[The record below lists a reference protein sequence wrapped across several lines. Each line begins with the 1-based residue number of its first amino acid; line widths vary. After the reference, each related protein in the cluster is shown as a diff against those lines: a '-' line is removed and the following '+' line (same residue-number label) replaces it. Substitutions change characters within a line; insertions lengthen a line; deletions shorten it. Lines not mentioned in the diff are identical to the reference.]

1 MAARV
6 LLLSILFTEV
16 LKPVYCTGIEE
27 IVGGI
32 NERNGGKQ
40 DNLDPNDSKNWRL
53 SLEIESKGPVIL
65 GKKGTTLS
73 CNVKSKQEIT
83 WLYNGDEAPPC
94 GIARCS
100 VHRNGT
106 LHFYK
111 QKKSLDIL
119 KPKNSSFNNGSKTL
133 TKDEFRCV
141 VRTNCGGYL
150 RSSPVIVQVAKLARS
165 FKEQPQNVKVQ
176 EGEVARLS
184 CSIESLPSPPKI
196 TWEHNS
202 KPLLFDDNSKKYTF
216 IPPGVL
222 YINATQLSDAGDYR
236 CVAVNEYLNKTTTS
250 AEAKLTVS
258 NSRDYSASSLL
269 PQTSNNYVLNENSSL
284 QLACAVSGYPSSIPT
299 WSFLPRNSINK
310 TKLRFLV
317 NSTSGISLLNLQ
329 NVVHSD
335 SGVYTC
341 AARNSLNKSMEYQQ
355 IKVDVL
361 VPPTFLKKPTYQGIP
376 NGMTGRFEC
385 QAQGYPTPRIYW
397 LKDAKNITIN
407 ERRTISEKGF
417 NEMELM
423 ISNTVQSDSGVY
435 QCVAVNDVGEI
446 WAAGRLQ
453 VIISRNNPDAPTN
466 LKCRALSSKKILI
479 SWEPPKYLPTTNI
492 TAYTVHYSPVEGGRE
507 EVSLPELGNVTS
519 VEITKLLE
527 PFTNY
532 TFYVRFYNNHGAS
545 DQSTTITCSTSP
557 SVPKSAPK
565 ISLSVIGDTKLNV
578 TWKPLSKKQAQGIVT
593 QYKLQW
599 RLHQHPSSLVRYFNS
614 SVEQHLLN
622 DLNPGAQY
630 DVRVLARTEE
640 GWPSI
645 NEAQF
650 TWTTVTMPSP
660 EIGQFFMKKIVN
672 VSLASINASAVS
684 MKWSL
689 NEKLNRNYGLE
700 LKLWKVYVEDENGEK
715 LTLDLLPKNTTE
727 YLFTNLEAHTYTMGL
742 CMLTVNEATKCINK
756 RIESAN
762 TSLSNIPTAL
772 EAIPMSAN
780 SINLTWNIANSYRN
794 NIFEVCYH
802 AVHIMKDTSNCLL
815 INDTTTLIEDLKP
828 YTLYQFKIRV
838 VLNDPE
844 QTSEFSQ
851 AIECYTGEDIPGKV
865 EDVHWFLGNSTLVR
879 VAWKEP
885 RKINGLV
892 RNYYVVY
899 TMDLSKSDTWENLT
913 VPGNKTQ
920 TNLTGLLSGRR
931 YFVMVQAATTAGKG
945 KLSDPII
952 IVAGS
957 SSSKIPSSSDGR
969 RPSSKT
975 RSDQNLGVILGL
987 SISIVCIG
995 LCLFS
1000 MYCRKKWETSRS
1012 LRETPQPLKNSGLVR
1027 NGNGC
1032 CLVDRSSIP
1041 VNQHVSH
1048 FMGNEIELSVL
1059 CPPTTTPHLDTK
1071 GSHPN
1076 GVIELGAKE
1085 PLLQSWHSNGDTKDL
1100 RITENPQY
1108 KARGGN
1114 ASSKQQEQGLNDT
1127 QLTMVNCTLRSSANS
1142 LNNNLG
1148 GFGSETSS
1156 EKITSNNSFPILEP
1170 NG

>member
-16 LKPVYCTGIEE
+16 LKPVYCTAIEGIDCEKIE
-27 IVGGI
+27 
-32 NERNGGKQ
+32 
-40 DNLDPNDSKNWRL
+40 NWGL
-53 SLEIESKGPVIL
+53 SLEIEPKGPVIL
-65 GKKGTTLS
+65 GKKGTTLR

-83 WLYNGDEAPPC
+83 WLYNGNEAPPC

-111 QKKSLDIL
+111 KKNLDISKQKNL
-119 KPKNSSFNNGSKTL
+119 ITNNSNSSKTS

-150 RSSPVIVQVAKLARS
+150 RSSPVVVQIAKLART

-184 CSIESLPSPPKI
+184 CSIESLPFPPNI
-196 TWEHNS
+196 IWEHNS
-202 KPLLFDDNSKKYTF
+202 KPLLFDDNSEKYTF
-216 IPPGVL
+216 ISPGVL

-236 CVAVNEYLNKTTTS
+236 CVATNDYLNKTTLS
-250 AEAKLTVS
+250 KEAKLIVS
-258 NSRDYSASSLL
+258 NSKEHSVISIL
-269 PQTSNNYVLNENSSL
+269 PQTSYNYELIENSSL
-284 QLACAVSGYPSSIPT
+284 RLACAVSGYPSSVSS
-299 WSFLPRNSINK
+299 WSFVPRNSIIDK
-310 TKLRFLV
+310 TQLRIHLNF
-317 NSTSGISLLNLQ
+317 TSGISILNLQ
-329 NVVHSD
+329 NVGPSN

-341 AARNSLNKSMEYQQ
+341 AAKNSLNKTIEYQH
-355 IKVDVL
+355 ITINVM
-361 VPPTFLKKPTYQGIP
+361 VPPSFLKKPTEQTFP
-376 NGMTGRFEC
+376 NGMRVRFEC

-407 ERRTISEKGF
+407 ERRTIYEKGF
-417 NEMELM
+417 NEMELA

-435 QCVAVNDVGEI
+435 QCVAVNEVGEI
-446 WAAGRLQ
+446 SAAGRLQ
-453 VIISRNNPDAPTN
+453 VNISRNNPDAPTN
-466 LKCRALSSKKILI
+466 LKCHALSSKKILI

-507 EVSLPELGNVTS
+507 EVSLPENGNVTS
-519 VEITKLLE
+519 VEVAKLLE

-532 TFYVRFYNNHGAS
+532 TFYVRLYNNHGAS
-545 DQSTTITCSTSP
+545 DQSTTITCSTAP

-565 ISLSVIGDTKLNV
+565 ISLNVIGDTKLNV
-578 TWKPLSKKQAQGIVT
+578 TWKPLNKKQAQGIVT

-599 RLHQHPSSLVRYFNS
+599 RLHQHPSSLVHYFNS
-614 SVEQHLLN
+614 DVEQYLLT

-640 GWPSI
+640 GWPNM

-650 TWTTVTMPSP
+650 AWTTVTMPSP
-660 EIGQFFMKKIVN
+660 ESEQILIRKIVN
-672 VSLASINASAVS
+672 VLLTNINTSVVS
-684 MKWSL
+684 MKWSI
-689 NEKLNRNYGLE
+689 NEKLNRNHGLE
-700 LKLWKVYVEDENGEK
+700 LKLWKIYVENENGEK
-715 LTLDLLPKNTTE
+715 VETRLLPKNTTE
-727 YLFTNLEAHTYTMGL
+727 YLFTNLEAHTSYTMGL
-742 CMLTVNEATKCINK
+742 CMLTVNEATKCLCK

-762 TSLSNIPTAL
+762 SFLSNIPTTL
-772 EAIPMSAN
+772 EAIPISAN
-780 SINLTWNIANSYRN
+780 SINLTWNIANPYRN
-794 NIFEVCYH
+794 DIFEVCYH
-802 AVHIMKDTSNCLL
+802 AVHIMKDTSNCMT
-815 INDTTTLIEDLKP
+815 INDTTALIVDLKP

-879 VAWKEP
+879 IAWKEP

-931 YFVMVQAATTAGKG
+931 YFVMVQAATKAGKG

-957 SSSKIPSSSDGR
+957 SSSKIPSSSDGH

-1012 LRETPQPLKNSGLVR
+1012 LRETPQPLKNRGLVR

-1032 CLVDRSSIP
+1032 CIDRSSIP

-1085 PLLQSWHSNGDTKDL
+1085 PLLHSWHTNGDSKDL
-1100 RITENPQY
+1100 HITENPQY
-1108 KARGGN
+1108 KAKGGS

-1127 QLTMVNCTLRSSANS
+1127 QLSMVNCTLRSSANS

-1148 GFGSETSS
+1148 GFGSEASS
-1156 EKITSNNSFPILEP
+1156 VKIRSNNSFPILEP

>member
-27 IVGGI
+27 IAGGI
-32 NERNGGKQ
+32 NERNGAKQ
-40 DNLDPNDSKNWRL
+40 DSLESNDSKNWGL
-53 SLEIESKGPVIL
+53 SLEIEPRGIAIL

-83 WLYNGDEAPPC
+83 WLYNGEEAPPC
-94 GIARCS
+94 GISRCS

-111 QKKSLDIL
+111 QKKSLDIS
-119 KPKNSSFNNGSKTL
+119 KQKNWSVNNSSKTSV
-133 TKDEFRCV
+133 KDEFRCV
-141 VRTNCGGYL
+141 VRTNFGGYL
-150 RSSPVIVQVAKLARS
+150 RSSPVVVQVAKLART

-176 EGEVARLS
+176 EGEVARFS
-184 CSIESLPSPPKI
+184 CSIESLPSPPNI

-202 KPLLFDDNSKKYTF
+202 KPLLFDNNSKRYTF

-222 YINATQLSDAGDYR
+222 YISATQLSDAGTYR
-236 CVAVNEYLNKTTTS
+236 CVATNDYLNKTTIS
-250 AEAKLTVS
+250 KEAKLIVS
-258 NSRDYSASSLL
+258 NSKEFSVSSLL
-269 PQTSNNYVLNENSSL
+269 PQTSDSYVLTENSSL
-284 QLACAVSGYPSSIPT
+284 RIACAVSGYPSSEPS
-299 WSFLPRNSINK
+299 WLFVPRNSINNTK
-310 TKLRFLV
+310 TRLV
-317 NSTSGISLLNLQ
+317 INSTNGISLLNLQ
-329 NVVHSD
+329 NVTPSD
-335 SGVYTC
+335 SGDYIC
-341 AARNSLNKSMEYQQ
+341 SAKNKLNASIKYQH
-355 IKVDVL
+355 ITVDVL
-361 VPPTFLKKPTYQGIP
+361 VPPYFLKKPTYQVFP
-376 NGMTGRFEC
+376 NGIRVRFEC

-407 ERRTISEKGF
+407 ERRAINEKGF
-417 NEMELM
+417 NEVELA

-435 QCVAVNDVGEI
+435 QCVAVNEVGEI
-446 WAAGRLQ
+446 SAAGRLE
-453 VIISRNNPDAPTN
+453 INSSNNPDAPTS
-466 LKCRALSSKKILI
+466 LKCHALSTKKILI
-479 SWEPPKYLPTTNI
+479 SWEPPKYLPPTNI
-492 TAYTVHYSPVEGGRE
+492 TAYTVHYTPVEGETE
-507 EVSLPELGNVTS
+507 EVSPPVHGNVTS
-519 VEITKLLE
+519 VEVSKLLE

-532 TFYVRFYNNHGAS
+532 SFYVRLYNNHGAS
-545 DQSTTITCSTSP
+545 DQSATITCSTAP
-557 SVPKSAPK
+557 SVPKAAPK
-565 ISLSVIGDTKLNV
+565 IILNVIDDTKLNV
-578 TWKPLSKKQAQGIVT
+578 IWKPLSKKQAQGIVT

-599 RLHQHPSSLVRYFNS
+599 RLHQHPSYHIRYFNS
-614 SVEQHLLN
+614 SVEQHLLT
-622 DLNPGAQY
+622 DLKPGTQY

-660 EIGQFFMKKIVN
+660 EFEQFIMKEIVN
-672 VSLASINASAVS
+672 VSLVNVNASIVS
-684 MKWSL
+684 MKWSMDD
-689 NEKLNRNYGLE
+689 KSNRNFGLE
-700 LKLWKVYVEDENGEK
+700 LKCWKVYVENEKGEK
-715 LTLDLLPKNTTE
+715 MNTTMLPKNTTE
-727 YLFTNLEAHTYTMGL
+727 HLFTNLETHSSYTMGL
-742 CMLTVNEATKCINK
+742 CMVTLNLATKCLNK

-762 TSLSNIPTAL
+762 TLLSNIPTAL
-772 EAIPMSAN
+772 EAIPISAT
-780 SINLTWNIANSYRN
+780 SINLTWNIANPHRN
-794 NIFEVCYH
+794 DIFEVCYH

-815 INDTTTLIEDLKP
+815 INDTTILVEDLKP
-828 YTLYQFKIRV
+828 YTLYQFKVSV

-844 QTSEFSQ
+844 QNSEFSQ

-865 EDVHWFLGNSTLVR
+865 EEVQWFLGNSTLVR

-885 RKINGLV
+885 RRINGLV

-920 TNLTGLLSGRR
+920 TNLTGLITGRR
-931 YFVMVQAATTAGKG
+931 YFVMVQAATKAGKG

-952 IVAGS
+952 IVAGTTA
-957 SSSKIPSSSDGR
+957 SKIPSSSDGH
-969 RPSSKT
+969 RPSSKS

-995 LCLFS
+995 LCLSS

-1012 LRETPQPLKNSGLVR
+1012 LRETPQPLKNRGLVR

-1032 CLVDRSSIP
+1032 CVDRSIA
-1041 VNQHVSH
+1041 VNQHVPH

-1076 GVIELGAKE
+1076 GIIELGAKE
-1085 PLLQSWHSNGDTKDL
+1085 PLLHSWHSNGDSKDL

-1108 KARGGN
+1108 KARGSST
-1114 ASSKQQEQGLNDT
+1114 SSKQEQGLNDT
-1127 QLTMVNCTLRSSANS
+1127 QLTMVNCTLRSSDNS

-1148 GFGSETSS
+1148 GFGNEASS
-1156 EKITSNNSFPILEP
+1156 EKITSNSFPILEP